1 MSLRKFF
8 EKQDPVNLGTIKLR
22 RLTAFYSLM
31 YFLSLLCSLYTL
43 LSLHDLEG
51 AIFFLLFG
59 NVCLYFI
66 TLYSNA
72 LIRKEV
78 ERP

>member
-1 MSLRKFF
+1 MNRTKIRKFF

-22 RLTAFYSLM
+22 RLTAFYS
-31 YFLSLLCSLYTL
+31 
-43 LSLHDLEG
+43 
-51 AIFFLLFG
+51 
-59 NVCLYFI
+59 
-66 TLYSNA
+66 NA